1 MEVKSLDSILDLK
14 ELTIYFG
21 GLAAVNKLDMQIEKG
36 KITGLIGPNGSGKTT
51 VINLISG
58 IYSPSNGK
66 IVFKGEEIAGKKPHK
81 IAEKGISRTF
91 QNIRLFNEL
100 TVLEN
105 VLIGRH
111 CRLKGGVLMDILGI
125 KSKKNVE
132 KSALEKAMYYLDMFN
147 LTDYKEMLSKNLPYG
162 LKRELEIVRALATE
176 PEILLLDEPA
186 AGMNAEET
194 KTLDELI
201 RKVCDSGVTILLVE
215 HNIKMVMGICD
226 SLTVMES
233 GEKIA
238 EGIPDIV
245 KRDEKVIEAYL
256 GKEGA
261 KSVSN

>member
-1 MEVKSLDSILDLK
+1 MEVTSLDSILDLK
-14 ELTIYFG
+14 DLTIYFG
-21 GLAAVNKLDMQIEKG
+21 GLAAVNKLNMQVEKG

-58 IYSPSNGK
+58 IYSPTSGK
-66 IVFKGEEIAGKKPHK
+66 IIFKNEEINGKKPHT
-81 IAEKGISRTF
+81 IAQKGISRTF

-100 TVLEN
+100 TVLDN

-111 CRLKGGVLMDILGI
+111 CRLKGNVFIDIFGA
-125 KSKKNVE
+125 KSKKKIE
-132 KSALEKAMYYLDMFN
+132 KSALEKTMYYLDMFG
-147 LTDYKEMLSKNLPYG
+147 LTDYKDMLSKNLPYG

-176 PEILLLDEPA
+176 PNILLLDEPA

-194 KTLDELI
+194 KILDELI
-201 RKVCDSGVTILLVE
+201 RKVCDSGVTIMLVE

-226 SLTVMES
+226 SITVMES

-238 EGIPDIV
+238 EGIPDVV